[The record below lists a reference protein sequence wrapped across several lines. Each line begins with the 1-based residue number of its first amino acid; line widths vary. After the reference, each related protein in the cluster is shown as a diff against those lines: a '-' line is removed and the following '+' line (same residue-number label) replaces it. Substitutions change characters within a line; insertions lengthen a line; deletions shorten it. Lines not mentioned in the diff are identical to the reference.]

1 MTFDRNLTFFKS
13 KNGEMLDFMM
23 AAENY
28 WMFYGVSLV
37 GFNILLK
44 FAVISPFK

>member
-1 MTFDRNLTFFKS
+1 MF
-13 KNGEMLDFMM
+13 DFMI

-37 GFNILLK
+37 GFNKMLK
-44 FAVISPFK
+44 FAIISPCK